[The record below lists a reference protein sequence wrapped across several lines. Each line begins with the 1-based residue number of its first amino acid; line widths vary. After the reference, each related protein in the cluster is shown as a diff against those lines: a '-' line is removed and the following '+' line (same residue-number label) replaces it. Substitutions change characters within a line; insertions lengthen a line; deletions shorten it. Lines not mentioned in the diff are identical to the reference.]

1 MTDQTEPTRLPRL
14 LPRAEAIENAIAW
27 AHSHGYAHSVKAL
40 VEYDQ
45 AHDVVIYFQSCIS
58 QPQFAGPGKIIGKFE
73 LSLTDWVIREE
84 YDQAHDARA

>member
-1 MTDQTEPTRLPRL
+1 MMTDQTEPTRLPRL

-45 AHDVVIYFQSCIS
+45 AHD
-58 QPQFAGPGKIIGKFE
+58 
-73 LSLTDWVIREE
+73 
-84 YDQAHDARA
+84 ARA